1 MPIPSITE
9 AVRQALA
16 SPSAC
21 VPDGA
26 ATISVTN
33 KHHAKLRSQQFARL
47 RDQPC
52 FMSRVVSVCY
62 NNVTDGA
69 GVCVRSSFALPPS
82 DFRRSNYANLIWAK
96 WRILADALAA
106 ARVVLWLDADVL
118 ILRNPWDALRSSTEV
133 GARLYAIRYQAEEQP
148 CMATS
153 YEGAR
158 LACTRLNGGQLLVSS
173 RSLASDVYA
182 LRPAN
187 LSNMDALDQDYADTV
202 VQNRSYSRCAL
213 GPAFAAACWRKR
225 IPASARE
232 ACGFVTYHTN
242 CITNMRDKLHA
253 MKRVLEEALIGR
265 VTDTHSKRQRH
276 ASGWR
281 ELRLRAR
288 ARSCL
293 ARAERKDLRAAADGD
308 DERRCA
314 SLTRRAAST
323 ALVVARLAHGERAR
337 VLHRDHAARCQ
348 IKRPRCPPA
357 RRRAAVVASV
367 VVLALVVAPLARRTA
382 AARQPHAPSVEPLV
396 VRRREDS
403 TTMADTDFS
412 KARVENS
419 DWRGASFKGACN
431 FSDTAIRQRISL
443 AELKAGGLVQGL
455 KTTGY
460 SLEEIKAAGYS
471 PEGFKAAGYSLEEM
485 KAVAYSLKEMKAAGY
500 SCSEVKAAGYSLE
513 EIKAAGYSCS
523 DAKAAGYSCRE
534 AKAAAYSLKEM
545 KAAGFS
551 CSARRGGNIPPMS
564 EPPSLRTSLVAD
576 AELPSVPSESSL
588 PDGSRAMRRSSWK
601 VAVDVPPE
609 APPATRPPEQKKWQA
624 AATGQHGAAPSW
636 RQFLSLC
643 LGATGVVFGDIG
655 TSEGGSLALMQ
666 VVLRAVG
673 TRAAEPRLVGF
684 TAALGMIG
692 TSLLIGDG
700 AITPVMSVLGAIEGL
715 PIESD
720 AVLAWLCVAILVV
733 LFGVQSF
740 GSKAIGLVYGPIMS
754 LWFLVICALGV
765 YNTCR
770 YSAEAAIVARGFNPY
785 WLWHYWFSGTCR
797 GYEAWKSLAGIVLTV
812 TGAEALYADMGHFG
826 RRPIMTAWFA
836 LVFPSLVLQY
846 IGQAAALL
854 RRPELLADSAG
865 TFYGSAPASL
875 RYPLLALA
883 ILAAVIAS
891 QALLSGVFSVLSQA
905 VQAGF
910 MPRTKV
916 VHTDDKNK
924 GQVFI
929 QSANLLLLALCIV
942 LALAFKT
949 SAALA
954 GAYGIAVTTT
964 FVATTVLLYLVLR
977 RAWKWCAGSALLVC
991 LPLLVVDGL
1000 LWSSNLLK
1008 IANSGW
1014 VPIVIALAV
1023 FGVLSTYNWG
1033 REEEAA
1039 LLLAECDAEEGAA
1052 SSDITSSLRIP
1063 ALEAAVRA
1071 CGYPRTRA
1079 VGIYLTPYDW
1089 RVPRSLGTLADACG
1103 SLPGTIVLLNVRFE
1117 DVPFVPA
1124 EERVDLAV
1132 ISDELG
1138 LYQASV
1144 RFGYAEPLN
1153 AAQGLHATLVAA
1165 KQPKL
1170 SALLAAHARLPTR
1183 ASAQVAAPSVHYI
1196 LNRLHHIVRPEHG
1209 PLCRLRVSLYKWLKQ
1224 NECPA
1229 VAFFGLEDNRT
1240 LEVPQA
1246 AAFAADDGADA
1257 GRRDRLRVG
1266 DRGGGGGGIVDAV
1279 HGWASRSVDEAIETL
1294 ASPDVTVTNQSD
1306 KELQLYKLR
1315 ELDELVQEAVAR
1327 SLHRKIL

>member
-1 MPIPSITE
+1 
-9 AVRQALA
+9 
-16 SPSAC
+16 
-21 VPDGA
+21 
-26 ATISVTN
+26 
-33 KHHAKLRSQQFARL
+33 
-47 RDQPC
+47 
-52 FMSRVVSVCY
+52 
-62 NNVTDGA
+62 
-69 GVCVRSSFALPPS
+69 
-82 DFRRSNYANLIWAK
+82 
-96 WRILADALAA
+96 
-106 ARVVLWLDADVL
+106 
-118 ILRNPWDALRSSTEV
+118 
-133 GARLYAIRYQAEEQP
+133 
-148 CMATS
+148 
-153 YEGAR
+153 
-158 LACTRLNGGQLLVSS
+158 
-173 RSLASDVYA
+173 
-182 LRPAN
+182 
-187 LSNMDALDQDYADTV
+187 
-202 VQNRSYSRCAL
+202 
-213 GPAFAAACWRKR
+213 
-225 IPASARE
+225 
-232 ACGFVTYHTN
+232 
-242 CITNMRDKLHA
+242 
-253 MKRVLEEALIGR
+253 
-265 VTDTHSKRQRH
+265 
-276 ASGWR
+276 
-281 ELRLRAR
+281 
-288 ARSCL
+288 
-293 ARAERKDLRAAADGD
+293 
-308 DERRCA
+308 
-314 SLTRRAAST
+314 
-323 ALVVARLAHGERAR
+323 
-337 VLHRDHAARCQ
+337 
-348 IKRPRCPPA
+348 
-357 RRRAAVVASV
+357 
-367 VVLALVVAPLARRTA
+367 
-382 AARQPHAPSVEPLV
+382 
-396 VRRREDS
+396 
-403 TTMADTDFS
+403 
-412 KARVENS
+412 
-419 DWRGASFKGACN
+419 
-431 FSDTAIRQRISL
+431 
-443 AELKAGGLVQGL
+443 
-455 KTTGY
+455 
-460 SLEEIKAAGYS
+460 
-471 PEGFKAAGYSLEEM
+471 
-485 KAVAYSLKEMKAAGY
+485 
-500 SCSEVKAAGYSLE
+500 
-513 EIKAAGYSCS
+513 
-523 DAKAAGYSCRE
+523 
-534 AKAAAYSLKEM
+534 
-545 KAAGFS
+545 
-551 CSARRGGNIPPMS
+551 
-564 EPPSLRTSLVAD
+564 
-576 AELPSVPSESSL
+576 
-588 PDGSRAMRRSSWK
+588 MRRSSWK

-655 TSEGGSLALMQ
+655 TSPLYTFGGIYLELGIDALAAADQQTREDELTGIFSSIFWVIAVVVCFKYGVIVMQIDHNGEGGSLALMQ

-684 TAALGMIG
+684 TTALGMIG

-715 PIESD
+715 PVESD

-846 IGQAAALL
+846 IGQAATLL

-949 SAALA
+949 SSALA

-1240 LEVPQA
+1240 LEVC
-1246 AAFAADDGADA
+1246 
-1257 GRRDRLRVG
+1257 
-1266 DRGGGGGGIVDAV
+1266 
-1279 HGWASRSVDEAIETL
+1279 SV
-1294 ASPDVTVTNQSD
+1294 
-1306 KELQLYKLR
+1306 
-1315 ELDELVQEAVAR
+1315 R
-1327 SLHRKIL
+1327 SL